1 MPTFRPYTDSEL
13 RDAAAAY
20 DLDPAFVEAVY
31 AVESS
36 RGTNPKAMSARS
48 VKRKRDSTIV
58 RGPFQLEDDTTSDLI
73 RRHQMG
79 KVDVDDPDVHL
90 DLALRLMKDLK
101 DKYNGDYRKVAQEY
115 LGGPGGVADI
125 TRKDELGTS
134 TGAYGN
140 KIMAEMDS
148 IKGRAPAADVA
159 ADSPRTPLDIPSGDG
174 LPPYFAADAGD
185 DMFGIP
191 DSVAS
196 LPPMASS
203 DHVSWR
209 DLMAA
214 NRSGPSPLGLTPEMG
229 GNIPDLMPATSDDVA
244 EYVRRLTNEEFE
256 DKDFSNA

>member
-1 MPTFRPYTDSEL
+1 MPTFRPYTDSEI
-13 RDAAAAY
+13 REAAAAY

-58 RGPFQLEDDTTSDLI
+58 RGPFQLEDDTTADLI
-73 RRHQMG
+73 RKHQMG
-79 KVDVDDPDVHL
+79 KVNIDDPDVHL
-90 DLALRLMKDLK
+90 DLALRLMRDLK

-115 LGGPGGVADI
+115 LGGPGGVTDL
-125 TRKDELGTS
+125 TLKDELGTS

-148 IKGRAPAADVA
+148 IKGRGGDAPMAMTVADDDLGV
-159 ADSPRTPLDIPSGDG
+159 
-174 LPPYFAADAGD
+174 GD
-185 DMFGIP
+185 DMFGVP
-191 DSVAS
+191 DSIAS

-203 DHVSWR
+203 DRVSWG
-209 DLMAA
+209 DLVAA
-214 NRSGPSPLGLTPEMG
+214 NRSGVSPLGLTPEMG
-229 GNIPDLMPATSDDVA
+229 GDVPDLMPATSDDVA

-256 DKDFSNA
+256 GKDFSNA

>member
-73 RRHQMG
+73 RKHQMG
-79 KVDVDDPDVHL
+79 KVDIDDPDVHL
-90 DLALRLMKDLK
+90 DLALRLMRDLK

-115 LGGPGGVADI
+115 LGGPGGVTDL
-125 TRKDELGTS
+125 TLKDELGTS

-148 IKGRAPAADVA
+148 IKGRGGSAPSAVA
-159 ADSPRTPLDIPSGDG
+159 TVDDDMGV
-174 LPPYFAADAGD
+174 GD

-203 DHVSWR
+203 DHVSWG
-209 DLMAA
+209 DLVAA
-214 NRSGPSPLGLTPEMG
+214 NRSGTSPLGLTPEMG